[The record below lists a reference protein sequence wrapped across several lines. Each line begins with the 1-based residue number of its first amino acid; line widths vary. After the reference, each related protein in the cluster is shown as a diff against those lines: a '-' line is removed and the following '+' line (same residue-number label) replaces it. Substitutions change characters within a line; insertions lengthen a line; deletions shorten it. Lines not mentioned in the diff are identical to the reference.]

1 MSKRLEMEIWS
12 LDNCAGCGLCVAAC
26 SKQVLRWDGG
36 DHPILET
43 RMKTVG
49 YTEGPLDSC
58 SFCEKFCEDACPRF
72 DRWAA
77 IEPSALFA
85 ASARGP
91 VESGTPND
99 VVRSILTAGLTTGM
113 MDGVVMLD
121 LDPWTL
127 EPKARVV
134 TTVEEIVSSVGPQY
148 LWAPIFDALNE
159 AIFTRG
165 LENIAIVGTPC
176 AAQAIR
182 KIKMSPNSRLSPY
195 QNAIR
200 LSIAVFCTGIYRPEM
215 IDDVLVKSMGISRD
229 QVKRLDV
236 TADRKLMQVEL
247 WDGDVRSI
255 ERQDAEKY
263 TLTGCGSCDDYLG
276 ESADLAVGTLGAP
289 DGKSTLIV
297 RSPAGE
303 VFVRNA
309 NQLRLLDLA
318 PDVDSSSLEAA
329 SGEKDRRERAQ
340 SFNDLNILRLDA
352 LADPMQR
359 NEAIKQFVHL
369 YRTPTRSTAP
379 SKTSNSCTGC

>member
-1 MSKRLEMEIWS
+1 MSKKLEMEVWS

-26 SKQVLRWDGG
+26 SKQVLRWNGG

-43 RMKTVG
+43 RIKTVG
-49 YTEGPLDSC
+49 YTVGPLDSC
-58 SFCEKFCEDACPRF
+58 SFCEKFCEEACPRL

-91 VESGTPND
+91 VESGAPND
-99 VVRSILTAGLTTGM
+99 VIRSILTAGLTTGM
-113 MDGVVMLD
+113 LDGVVMLD

-159 AIFTRG
+159 AIFDRG
-165 LENIAIVGTPC
+165 LENIAVVGTPC

-182 KIKMSPNSRLSPY
+182 KIKSSSNTRLRPY
-195 QNAIR
+195 QNSIR

-215 IDDVLVKSMGISRD
+215 IDEVLIKSMGISRD

-236 TADRKLMQVEL
+236 SANRDELSVEL
-247 WDGDVRSI
+247 WDGNVHSI
-255 ERQDAEKY
+255 ARQDAEKY

-276 ESADLAVGTLGAP
+276 ESADLAVGTLGAS

-309 NQLRLLDLA
+309 NQLHLLDLA
-318 PDVDSSSLEAA
+318 PDVDRASLEAA

-340 SFNDLNILRLDA
+340 AFNDLNILMLDA

-369 YRTPTRSTAP
+369 YRTPTRSTSPA
-379 SKTSNSCTGC
+379 KASNSCTGC

>member
-340 SFNDLNILRLDA
+340 SFNDLNILMLDA